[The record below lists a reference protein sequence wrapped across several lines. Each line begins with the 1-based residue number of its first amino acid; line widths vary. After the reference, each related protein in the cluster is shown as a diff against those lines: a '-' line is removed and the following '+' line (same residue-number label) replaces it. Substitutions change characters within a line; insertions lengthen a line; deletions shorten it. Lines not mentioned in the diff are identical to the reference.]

1 MFFSASVPVLCFVLS
16 AKGTLV
22 CAEGFCVFSKKQLK
36 EQTNK
41 RKLQWEVPLLSS
53 QYVLSVSFLLLVVQ
67 KYARVLSVVISF
79 QTDAK
84 VLSVEISFQTNA
96 RVHSISA
103 FGSAPEL
110 FQ

>member
-1 MFFSASVPVLCFVLS
+1 M
-16 AKGTLV
+16 